1 MVGTSGSACERVLVE
16 TASARSF
23 PSLISGTAGAVDPK
37 EIGVWP
43 ATAEATAGPPPLNGT
58 CTRSRPSDRRNN
70 SPTRCGG
77 VPVPGEAKLY
87 LPGLV
92 LIRATRSATVCTGS
106 VGLTVSTTAARTAT
120 VTASKFLAGSYGTWW
135 YRAGLTTRL
144 APVTRIV

>member
-43 ATAEATAGPPPLNGT
+43 ATVEATAGPPPLNGT

-77 VPVPGEAKLY
+77 VPTPGEAKLY
-87 LPGLV
+87 LPGWALMK
-92 LIRATRSATVCTGS
+92 ATRSLTDCTGS
-106 VGLTVSTTAARTAT
+106 DGLTESTSGE
-120 VTASKFLAGSYGTWW
+120 VTASVTGSKS
-135 YRAGLTTRL
+135 L
-144 APVTRIV
+144 